1 MKDFSSN
8 SLQADEETG
17 TKEEFSKAKPAI
29 FAFSVLMT
37 LATVAVFS
45 SYAEPV
51 DFALA
56 TRDLVVPE
64 ASNIL
69 TNKLLV
75 GNVGLF
81 ETREREATM
90 SGGVKNAPLSQ
101 AVPQQAVPKQAVPQ
115 QAVPQQ
121 TLPQQAVSQQ
131 TSPQQALAQNAVA
144 QLAVVRLPQTQDGSS
159 ARNAAKSA
167 VDDLQQFEQSR
178 QVMQSSSGKDD
189 SSQTSQPI
197 VVSAGVHPS
206 VAVSTAA
213 SITNEID
220 KNPVDTTTDAQTN
233 DVSQSDSPNDL
244 DVHHAEKSAAHES
257 RAAIDDLDNFEKAV
271 STSKQQKTETVAVVS
286 KDSLDGSVS
295 ASVPQ
300 LSQHDWGKKNYL
312 LAKGVVTW
320 LDSDH
325 VGGKCDIEYERQQ
338 CGHMACHNATCQ
350 FCLEDNDC
358 HSPRYRCYSASGYKE
373 ACKAGDAHCQCHHKL
388 LWPMVGADVEA
399 MILAFFATA
408 LAASGGIGGGG
419 LLVPLFI
426 LVEDFEADLASPL
439 SSATITG
446 GAIVGYFLYCFRW
459 HPLYPAVQ
467 RPLIDYETVL
477 IILPSLLTGTMI
489 GTIFDKILPL
499 WFIMVMLFL
508 LLGFSTFR
516 TCKKGIQ
523 ALESENVPDESQF
536 ESHCDC
542 ETTASGEKI
551 TGTRFPVH
559 TLSLIVVFWFFVF
572 SIALLKGGGYSQPSI
587 LPFITC
593 NNHAYWILQVFCWVT
608 MLGFFIF
615 VRDQLINN
623 PDPESGLDGD
633 IVWTPTNSITLPLL
647 CLPCGIFAGL
657 LGVGGG
663 MVVGPL
669 LLELGARHSTVSATS
684 TFTILVTAS
693 SSAAQFV
700 LMGKLPPYYALF
712 FAIIGGCGTFIGQMA
727 VETIIRRFKSTSII
741 VFGISAVIFFSTVA
755 MGYTGMRSV
764 VRIVEVGGNMGL
776 RNLCD

>member
-1 MKDFSSN
+1 
-8 SLQADEETG
+8 
-17 TKEEFSKAKPAI
+17 
-29 FAFSVLMT
+29 
-37 LATVAVFS
+37 
-45 SYAEPV
+45 
-51 DFALA
+51 
-56 TRDLVVPE
+56 
-64 ASNIL
+64 
-69 TNKLLV
+69 
-75 GNVGLF
+75 
-81 ETREREATM
+81 M
-90 SGGVKNAPLSQ
+90 SGGVKNAPMSQQAAPQQ
-101 AVPQQAVPKQAVPQ
+101 AVPQQS
-115 QAVPQQ
+115 PQQ
-121 TLPQQAVSQQ
+121 TLPQQAI
-131 TSPQQALAQNAVA
+131 AQP
-144 QLAVVRLPQTQDGSS
+144 AVVRLPQTQDGSS

-178 QVMQSSSGKDD
+178 QVMQSTSEKDVP
-189 SSQTSQPI
+189 SPISQPI
-197 VVSAGVHPS
+197 VVPAGVNPS
-206 VAVSTAA
+206 VAVSTDV
-213 SITNEID
+213 ITNEID
-220 KNPVDTTTDAQTN
+220 KNTVDATSDTQTD

-257 RAAIDDLDNFEKAV
+257 RAAMDDLDNFEKAV
-271 STSKQQKTETVAVVS
+271 STSKQQKLETKAVVS
-286 KDSLDGSVS
+286 KGSSDGSEPDP
-295 ASVPQ
+295 VPQ
-300 LSQHDWGKKNYL
+300 LSQHDWGKKEYL

-325 VGGKCDIEYERQQ
+325 VGGKCDVEYERQQ

-350 FCLEDNDC
+350 FCQKDNDC
-358 HSPRYRCYSASGYKE
+358 HSPRYRCYAAAGYKE
-373 ACKAGDAHCQCHHKL
+373 PCKGGYKHCQCHHKL

-446 GAIVGYFLYCFRW
+446 GAIVGYLLYCFRW

-542 ETTASGEKI
+542 HTTASGEKI

-559 TLSLIVVFWFFVF
+559 TLALIVVFWFFVF
-572 SIALLKGGGYSQPSI
+572 GIALLKGGGYSQPSV
-587 LPFITC
+587 LPFVTC
-593 NNHAYWILQVFCWVT
+593 NNHAYWVLQVFCWVT

-712 FAIIGGCGTFIGQMA
+712 FAIIGGCGTFVGQMA
-727 VETIIRRFKSTSII
+727 VERIIKRYKSTSII
-741 VFGISAVIFFSTVA
+741 VFGISAVIFSSTVA